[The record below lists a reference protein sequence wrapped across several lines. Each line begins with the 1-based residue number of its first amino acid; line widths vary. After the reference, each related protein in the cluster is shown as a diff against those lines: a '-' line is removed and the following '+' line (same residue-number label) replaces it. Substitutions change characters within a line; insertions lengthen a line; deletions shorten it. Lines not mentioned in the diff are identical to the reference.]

1 MASGDERNNRAESEA
16 VCADAKTGN
25 GRKLSGKP
33 GHLPKTV
40 FVLWCSDAVA
50 CLIRWIAAVA
60 PSQIVK
66 RSVQVIGAASSAA
79 L

>member
-1 MASGDERNNRAESEA
+1 MQ
-16 VCADAKTGN
+16 KTEN

-33 GHLPKTV
+33 GPIPKTV
-40 FVLWCSDAVA
+40 FVLWYWDAVA

-66 RSVQVIGAASSAA
+66 R
-79 L
+79 